1 VCDLCIDHCET
12 NPTSC
17 SPGPLVVQHVV
28 ILLLSQFSPQTIQ
41 HPVSCRTGPRGGGGV
56 YYGSI

>member
-28 ILLLSQFSPQTIQ
+28 ILLLSQFSSQSQ
-41 HPVSCRTGPRGGGGV
+41 EHPVRSPTWPPGGGGV